1 VENQLQLQIG
11 MEAYPGFRLRQQLA
25 QGGFSEVWEAE
36 TAAGT
41 RVALKFMPCKDS
53 RAVGKEIRAIQAIRA
68 LPHPHLIQIQ
78 QIWTAPGYIVV
89 AMELAEGSLADL
101 LEVHLSEYGKPIP
114 AKKVCS
120 YLSQVAKALD
130 FLNARQHRIDGNLVG
145 IQHCDVK
152 PPNMLLFDETVKL
165 ADFGLSVQTVAN
177 RQTHLPAGTLSYTAP
192 EVFRSQLSDR
202 MDQYSLAVC
211 YFVLRTGQLPFPE
224 IDEFRA
230 SWPMRRPT
238 ADLTMLPAR
247 EQPIVAKALQRVPQN
262 RWTSCGEM
270 MVELTKIVGRHS
282 SIN

>member
-1 VENQLQLQIG
+1 MENQLLLRTG
-11 MEAYPGFRLRQQLA
+11 TEPYPGFRLRQQLA
-25 QGGFSEVWEAE
+25 KGGFSEVWEAE
-36 TAAGT
+36 TSTGN
-41 RVALKFMPCKDS
+41 RLALKFMPCKDS
-53 RAVGKEIRAIQAIRA
+53 RAVGNEVRAIQAVRA
-68 LPHPHLIQIQ
+68 LPHPHLIRIE
-78 QIWTAPGYIVV
+78 QIWTVPGYIVV

-101 LEVHLSEYGKPIP
+101 LEVHLSEDGKPIP

-177 RQTHLPAGTLSYTAP
+177 RQGHLPAGTLSYTAP
-192 EVFRSQLSDR
+192 EMFRSQLSDR

-211 YFVLRTGQLPFPE
+211 YCVLRSGTLPFPE

-230 SWPMRRPT
+230 SWPLRRP
-238 ADLTMLPAR
+238 APDLSMLPAK
-247 EQPIVAKALQRVPQN
+247 EQPIVAKALQRIPQN

-270 MVELTKIVGRHS
+270 MAELSKTVGKRS
-282 SIN
+282 TSN